1 MLAGW
6 LADPLVAKTNVK
18 RCLFSR
24 IFHFDCAP
32 DDGGSCGSFVVVSLS
47 RSPCG
52 NVQLLLLLLQP
63 LGYCLFTHVSITQSA
78 SRRGNIIWGPTLWVT
93 TANCRTRT
101 EPNSPSTVASVSSLC
116 ALAMR
121 GMHVASEKRVATTTR
136 TTTKNTAMQRG
147 VTGEGQEGD
156 AAGTVHSCA

>member
-1 MLAGW
+1 MSPPSLTPTARGRVCIIHGTEPKKVPHSRVSRLRLSWLRDWSTDCLTARLGAWLVGRWVDCW

-32 DDGGSCGSFVVVSLS
+32 DDGGSCGSFVVVAGVSLS

-52 NVQLLLLLLQP
+52 NMQLLLLLLLQP

-78 SRRGNIIWGPTLWVT
+78 SRRGNIIWGPT
-93 TANCRTRT
+93 
-101 EPNSPSTVASVSSLC
+101 
-116 ALAMR
+116 
-121 GMHVASEKRVATTTR
+121 
-136 TTTKNTAMQRG
+136 
-147 VTGEGQEGD
+147 
-156 AAGTVHSCA
+156 

>member
-1 MLAGW
+1 MQARHEPPFPDPHSSWQSVHNPRHGAKESAALSRLETETELAARLVDWSTDCLTARLGGWLVGRWVDCW

-32 DDGGSCGSFVVVSLS
+32 DDGGSCGSFVVVAGVSLS

-52 NVQLLLLLLQP
+52 NMQLLLLLLLQP

-78 SRRGNIIWGPTLWVT
+78 SRRGNIIWGPT
-93 TANCRTRT
+93 
-101 EPNSPSTVASVSSLC
+101 
-116 ALAMR
+116 
-121 GMHVASEKRVATTTR
+121 
-136 TTTKNTAMQRG
+136 
-147 VTGEGQEGD
+147 
-156 AAGTVHSCA
+156 